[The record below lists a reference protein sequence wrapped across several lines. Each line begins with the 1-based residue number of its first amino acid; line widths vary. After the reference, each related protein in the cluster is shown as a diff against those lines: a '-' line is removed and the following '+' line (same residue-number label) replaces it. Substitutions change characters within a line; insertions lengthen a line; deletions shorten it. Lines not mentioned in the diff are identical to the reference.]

1 VIGVEVPTLDEIR
14 DALVK
19 LYRVK
24 DGILRMYRYILTR
37 LGISRLPDVKF
48 YPDMVLMVIGDKL
61 VDAIGVHID
70 GLIVITPYTNV
81 RGVCAV
87 VLHEL
92 YHYIQHVSGK
102 PVPVTERLRKWYD
115 FECDFWVATVLRTN
129 PRICSEHFN
138 EVELVDALHVLG
150 RLRLAKSKLYDELSS
165 RFSDIL
171 FGG

>member
-1 VIGVEVPTLDEIR
+1 MEVPTLDEIR

-37 LGISRLPDVKF
+37 LGISKVPDVKF
-48 YPDMVLMVIGDKL
+48 YPSIILTVANNKLIG
-61 VDAIGVHID
+61 AIGMHID
-70 GLIVITPYTNV
+70 GLIVITPRANRWGT
-81 RGVCAV
+81 CAV

-92 YHYIQHVSGK
+92 YHYIQYVSGR
-102 PVPVTERLRKWYD
+102 PLPATREGRRVYEL
-115 FECDFWVATVLRTN
+115 ECDFWVATVLRTN
-129 PRICSEHFN
+129 PRICSEYFN

>member
-1 VIGVEVPTLDEIR
+1 VEVPTLDEIR

-24 DGILRMYRYILTR
+24 DGILHMFRYILTR

-48 YPDMVLMVIGDKL
+48 YPDMLIMVFHDKMME
-61 VDAIGVHID
+61 AIGAQID
-70 GLIVITPYTNV
+70 DLIVITPYAEM
-81 RGVCAV
+81 RGVCPV
-87 VLHEL
+87 ILHEL
-92 YHYIQHVSGK
+92 YHYIQYVHGRPK
-102 PVPVTERLRKWYD
+102 PTTERLRKWYD
-115 FECDFWVATVLRTN
+115 FECDFWVEVTLRTN

>member
-1 VIGVEVPTLDEIR
+1 VEVPTLDEIR

-24 DGILRMYRYILTR
+24 DGILRMYRYILAR
-37 LGISRLPDVKF
+37 LGISKVPDVKF
-48 YPDMVLMVIGDKL
+48 YPDAVLMFIDGRQVS
-61 VDAIGVHID
+61 AIGIHID
-70 GLIVITPYTNV
+70 GLIVITPYTN
-81 RGVCAV
+81 RWGTCAI

-92 YHYIQHVSGK
+92 YHYIQYASGR
-102 PVPVTERLRKWYD
+102 PLPATREGRRVYEL
-115 FECDFWVATVLRTN
+115 ESDFWVATVLRTN
-129 PRICSEHFN
+129 PRICSEYFN